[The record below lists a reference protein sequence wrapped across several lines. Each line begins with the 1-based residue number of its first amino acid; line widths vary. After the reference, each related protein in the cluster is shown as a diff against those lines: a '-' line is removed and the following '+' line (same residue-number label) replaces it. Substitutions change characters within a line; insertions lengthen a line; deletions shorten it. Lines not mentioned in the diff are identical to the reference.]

1 MNFENTLP
9 KEVEKRWNQIKE
21 QFEPLEV
28 SEKNKLIHLW
38 KFDAKAIISLLVI
51 LLSAVTLAIIWW
63 SSAQWKEIPQT
74 QVNEIALSEIV
85 VKPQELSTPVEIYIH
100 IYGDVVSPGVYAL
113 PFGARTFQAIEAAGG
128 QTIARML
135 TLNLAQILNDGDQ
148 IFIGEESNLKTTA
161 SIVHGTQSTESTS
174 CINLNNANLST
185 LETLP
190 GIGPVMGQKII
201 DWRDANGGFKNIADL
216 KKIKGIGDAKFSDV
230 EQRVCI

>member
-9 KEVEKRWNQIKE
+9 KEVEKRWNQLRD
-21 QFEPLEV
+21 QFEPLEL
-28 SEKNKLIHLW
+28 SEKNKLVHLW

-51 LLSAVTLAIIWW
+51 LLSAIILSIIWW

-74 QVNEIALSEIV
+74 QVNEIAISETVI
-85 VKPQELSTPVEIYIH
+85 KPKEVNTPAEIYIH
-100 IYGDVVSPGVYAL
+100 IYGDVAAPGVYIL

-128 QTIARML
+128 QTRERTL

-148 IFIGEESNLKTTA
+148 IFIGEESNLKNSSSTGHNTK
-161 SIVHGTQSTESTS
+161 STESTT
-174 CINLNNANLST
+174 CVNLNNANLST

-201 DWRDANGGFKNIADL
+201 DWRDINGGFKNIADL
-216 KKIKGIGDAKFSDV
+216 KKIKGIGDAKFSDLA
-230 EQRVCI
+230 QRACI

>member
-9 KEVEKRWNQIKE
+9 KEVEKRWNQLRE

-28 SEKNKLIHLW
+28 SEKNKLVYLW
-38 KFDAKAIISLLVI
+38 KLDTKATISLLVI
-51 LLSAVTLAIIWW
+51 LLSTIILAGIWW
-63 SSAQWKEIPQT
+63 SAARWKEVPLT
-74 QVNEIALSEIV
+74 QINEIAVSEAV
-85 VKPQELSTPVEIYIH
+85 VKPQEISKPTEIYIH
-100 IYGDVVSPGVYAL
+100 IYGEVVNPGVYAL
-113 PFGARTFQAIEAAGG
+113 PLGARTFQAIEAAGG
-128 QTIARML
+128 QNVERTL

-148 IFIGEESNLKTTA
+148 IFIGKESNLKT
-161 SIVHGTQSTESTS
+161 STSAIRSSQTKEATS

-201 DWRDANGGFKNIADL
+201 DWREANGGYKSIADL
-216 KKIKGIGDAKFSDV
+216 KKIKGIGDAKFSEI